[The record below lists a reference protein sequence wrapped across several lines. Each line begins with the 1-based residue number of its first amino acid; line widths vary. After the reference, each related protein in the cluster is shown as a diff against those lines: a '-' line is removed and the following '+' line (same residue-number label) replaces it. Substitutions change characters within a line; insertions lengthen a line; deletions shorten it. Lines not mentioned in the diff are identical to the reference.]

1 MVCLQFNNTEKS
13 FTKSLNLCHL
23 VDHLIIFSGTPKR
36 VKILDYQG
44 ISLGHPALDIWPI
57 VYSATDAEYR
67 KEHLEVDLQAYYN
80 VLSTYMDTKVDYTV
94 FRQEVEERRAY
105 GMITYGTFDPFLTL
119 SPQKL
124 PDLATE
130 GKKFLKITKEM
141 LIAEDTEEDHP
152 DVREIRRRLMG
163 NMNEMEELNLL

>member
-1 MVCLQFNNTEKS
+1 MFIVP
-13 FTKSLNLCHL
+13 
-23 VDHLIIFSGTPKR
+23 GTPKR

-44 ISLGHPALDIWPI
+44 ISLGHPALDIWPM

-67 KEHLEVDLQAYYN
+67 KEHMDVDLQAYYA
-80 VLSTYMDTKVDYTV
+80 VLSTYMDVKVNYTV
-94 FRQEVEERRAY
+94 FRQEVEERRAF
-105 GMITYGTFDPFLTL
+105 GMIVYGTVDLFLTM
-119 SPQKL
+119 SPEKL
-124 PDLATE
+124 PNLITE
-130 GKKFLKITKEM
+130 FDKFKKVTKDM